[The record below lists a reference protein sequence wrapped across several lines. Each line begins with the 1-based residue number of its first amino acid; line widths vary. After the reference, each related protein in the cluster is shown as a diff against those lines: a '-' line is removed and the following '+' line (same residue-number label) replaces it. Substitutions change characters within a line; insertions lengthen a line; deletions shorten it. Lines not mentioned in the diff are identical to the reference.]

1 MKWIPV
7 TERLPEND
15 NVVMVTVHDF
25 AGSFVSTD
33 FYMHG
38 EWYSFPER
46 VTAWAELPQPYMEGE
61 ECD

>member
-25 AGSFVSTD
+25 AGSFVSVD

-38 EWYSFPER
+38 KWYSFPDC
-46 VTAWAELPQPYMEGE
+46 VTAWAELPEPYGVE
-61 ECD
+61 DATD